1 MPQPITFDGPR
12 LLVDGTPFL
21 VVGAELHNS
30 SASSLPAIERSFT
43 RTAELGATTLLAPVA
58 WEQWEPSEGSYDTT
72 LLDGMLETA
81 RRLSVRLILLWF
93 GSWKNGM
100 SSYVPAW
107 VKVDTDRFPR
117 AETKNGRVE
126 VLSPFEVTSR
136 DADARAFAALM
147 AHLKEHDREQTVIMV
162 QVENEVGL
170 LGDSRDRSA
179 LADAAW
185 SQPVPDEVVAAITE
199 AMPAHQAWVSAG
211 SKPSGTWAEVFGTGP
226 AAEEAFMAAA
236 YASYVEQVAAAGH
249 GAYGGVPLFVNAWL
263 AVPSMIGEII
273 DGMIA
278 AKKAAGEDVDESQF
292 ATVKKQFAV
301 EGGVQPGSY
310 PSGGPVS
317 RVAPIW
323 RALAPTLSLLA
334 PDVYY
339 KDVESVCQEYKAAS
353 GRLFIPECRRSAEG
367 VAGMYRAIGLHGAIG
382 ACPFGIDSL
391 SPESGDYEVVT
402 DAFTQLRAVA
412 GVVAAS
418 GASPVGFVVTAEQ
431 PTATVTFG
439 KWTMHV
445 DTRSM
450 GLSAPT
456 YPAYGLVVPLGDDEA
471 LIVGRAY
478 SPTFS
483 HADGGIPGL
492 VSVDE
497 LEGDGSVRRRLN
509 GDETASGSR
518 ITFYALGAK
527 PAPFM
532 PIPHPQESTG
542 IYRVRLYTY

>member
-1 MPQPITFDGPR
+1 MPQPIRFDGPT
-12 LLVDGTPFL
+12 LLVDDKPFL

-43 RTAELGATTLLAPVA
+43 RTAELGATTILAPVS
-58 WEQWEPSEGSYDTT
+58 WDQWEPIEGSYDPT
-72 LLDGMLETA
+72 LVDAMLATA
-81 RRLSVRLILLWF
+81 RRLGVRLILLWF

-107 VKVDTDRFPR
+107 VKTDTVRFPR
-117 AETKNGRVE
+117 SVTEQGTVE
-126 VLSPFEVTSR
+126 VLSPFSETCR
-136 DADARAFAALM
+136 AADAHAFAALM
-147 AHLKEHDREQTVIMV
+147 SHLERRDHEQTVIMV

-185 SQPVPDEVVAAITE
+185 QTEVPAAVIDALTEGMPAYEAWVAAGSPRTG
-199 AMPAHQAWVSAG
+199 AWG
-211 SKPSGTWAEVFGTGP
+211 EVFGTGK

-236 YASYVEQVAAAGH
+236 YARYVEQVAAAGQA
-249 GAYGGVPLFVNAWL
+249 AYGSVPLFVNAWL

-278 AKKAAGEDVDESQF
+278 AKRAAGEAVDEAQF
-292 ATVKKQFAV
+292 AAIKARYAV

-310 PSGGPVS
+310 PSGGPVT

-334 PDVYY
+334 PDIYY
-339 KDVESVCQEYKAAS
+339 KDVETVCRDYAAAS

-367 VAGMYRAIGLHGAIG
+367 VAGMYRAIGRHAAIG

-391 SPESGDYEVVT
+391 TDDSADHAVVT
-402 DAFTQLRAVA
+402 DAFAQLRAVA
-412 GVVAAS
+412 LAVRDS
-418 GASPVGFVVTAEQ
+418 GRMPVGFVATADEPTAE
-431 PTATVTFG
+431 VTFG
-439 KWTMHV
+439 AWTMHV
-445 DTRSM
+445 DTRAL
-450 GLSAPT
+450 GLSAPS

-471 LIVGRAY
+471 LIVGRAF
-478 SPTFS
+478 SPTFGHDS
-483 HADGGIPGL
+483 GGRPGL
-492 VSVDE
+492 VNVDE
-497 LEGDGSVRRRLN
+497 LEADGSVRRRLN

-518 ITFYALGAK
+518 LTFYALGAK
-527 PAPFM
+527 PSAFM

>member
-12 LLVDGTPFL
+12 LLVDGLPFL

-30 SASSLPAIERSFT
+30 SASSLSAIERSFT
-43 RTAELGATTLLAPVA
+43 TTAELGATTLLAPVS
-58 WEQWEPSEGSYDTT
+58 WDQWEPTEGSYDST

-81 RRLSVRLILLWF
+81 RRLHVRLIVLWF

-107 VKVDTDRFPR
+107 VKADVARFPR
-117 AETKNGRVE
+117 AETKDGRVE
-126 VLSPFEVTSR
+126 VLSPFSEAAR
-136 DADARAFAALM
+136 DADARAFTALM
-147 AHLKEHDREQTVIMV
+147 AHLAENDREQTVIMV

-170 LGDSRDRSA
+170 LGDARDRSA
-179 LADAAW
+179 LADEAW
-185 SQPVPDEVVAAITE
+185 ATEVPGSVVESLTDGIPAHEAWVAA
-199 AMPAHQAWVSAG
+199 G
-211 SKPSGTWAEVFGTGP
+211 SRTSGTWAEVFGTSP

-236 YASYVEQVAAAGH
+236 YASYVEHIAAAGKA
-249 GAYGGVPLFVNAWL
+249 AYDAVPLFVNAWL

-278 AKKAAGEDVDESQF
+278 AKRAAGEDVDETQF
-292 ATVKKQFAV
+292 AAVKKQYAV

-310 PSGGPVS
+310 PSGGPVG

-334 PDVYY
+334 PDIYY
-339 KDVESVCQEYKAAS
+339 KDIESVCREYKAAS
-353 GRLFIPECRRSAEG
+353 GRLFIPECRRSVDG
-367 VAGMYRAIGLHGAIG
+367 VAGMYRAIGMHGAIG
-382 ACPFGIDSL
+382 SCPFGIDSL
-391 SPESGDYEVVT
+391 TAESPDYAPIT
-402 DAFTQLRAVA
+402 DAFAQLRAVA
-412 GVVAAS
+412 AAVRES
-418 GASPVGFVVTAEQ
+418 DAEPVGFVATADE

-439 KWTMHV
+439 DWTMHV

-450 GLSAPT
+450 GMSAPS
-456 YPAYGLVVPLGDDEA
+456 YPAYGLVVPLGADEA

-478 SPTFS
+478 SPTFT
-483 HADGGIPGL
+483 HASGGIPGL

-497 LEGDGSVRRRLN
+497 LEADGSVRRRLN
-509 GDETASGSR
+509 GDETASGKR